1 MEDEIYNDHQEH
13 QLMDVDHVF
22 YHEFTKII
30 NSMQEAHNV
39 LPEFA
44 ADEGYYRK
52 NLYDSIT
59 VLMEFREFVKARIDN
74 NLILISKGGTGG
86 YYA

>member
-1 MEDEIYNDHQEH
+1 MEDEQN

-44 ADEGYYRK
+44 ADEGYYRR

-59 VLMEFREFVKARIDN
+59 TMMEFREFIKSRIDN
-74 NLILISKGGTGG
+74 NLTLISKGGTGG